1 MLNFTIKIHRVGTIY
16 SKPHLFILNKG
27 NNSGKPRKEPFTNS
41 FVILFQNEQ
50 DCEDMLNIAESL
62 WKSKYWHQFLCGSVI
77 SFLRLPDF
85 KKELIPKAKIMMEE
99 YEEHLRFVEELKLKA
114 LKEKQFQENMNL
126 INDYYRVVLHRYSN
140 R

>member
-16 SKPHLFILNKG
+16 TKPHLFILNKG

-126 INDYYRVVLHRYSN
+126 INDYYRVVLHRYSK

>member
-99 YEEHLRFVEELKLKA
+99 YEEHLRLIEALKLKA

-126 INDYYRVVLHRYSN
+126 INDYYRVVLHRYSK

>member
-1 MLNFTIKIHRVGTIY
+1 MLNFTVKIHRVGTIY
-16 SKPHLFILNKG
+16 SKSHLFILNKG

>member
-16 SKPHLFILNKG
+16 TKPHLFILNKG

>member
-16 SKPHLFILNKG
+16 PKPHLFILNKG

-99 YEEHLRFVEELKLKA
+99 YEEHLRIVEELKFKA

-126 INDYYRVVLHRYSN
+126 INDYYRVVLHRYS
-140 R
+140 RK

>member
-41 FVILFQNEQ
+41 FVILFQHEQ